1 MPTAL
6 VLCIDGASSINVTQ
20 GRVRATHLVPICTS
34 CEKRFQNNSCL
45 GGGRKPSLRSTYPAH
60 GRVTRSPSSDATA
73 EAQARGPAH
82 GRKRGERSLRPGLPW
97 VPRLHVGFRE
107 RG

>member
-34 CEKRFQNNSCL
+34 CEKRFQNHSCL
-45 GGGRKPSLRSTYPAH
+45 GGGRKPSLRSTYPA
-60 GRVTRSPSSDATA
+60 RRCLP
-73 EAQARGPAH
+73 RG
-82 GRKRGERSLRPGLPW
+82 
-97 VPRLHVGFRE
+97 
-107 RG
+107 